1 MEYEIF
7 LYRIPLGKVDYPRP
21 CVVISSTTDF
31 QLLNI
36 STKPYEKFNCFTIR
50 ADHPDF
56 PASGLTETSYV
67 IGAPIINGDRKYIV
81 KKLGILTG
89 ALAKE
94 FFEWIG

>member
-7 LYRIPLGKVDYPRP
+7 LYRVPLGKADYPRP
-21 CVVISSTTDF
+21 CVVIASADF

-36 STKPYEKFNCFTIR
+36 STKSYEKFNCFTISI
-50 ADHPDF
+50 DHPDF
-56 PASGLTETSYV
+56 PFTGLQETSYV
-67 IGAPIINGDRKYIV
+67 IGAPIISGDRKYIV
-81 KKLGILTG
+81 KKLGVLSG